1 MAREST
7 QTKLTRVRPPR
18 VQISYEVNVGGAIE
32 IKEIPFVM
40 GVLGDF
46 TGQPTEPLEP
56 LAKRKFVEVT
66 PDNFD
71 DVLGKMKP
79 HLAMSVKN
87 TLSAEPDGPKLK
99 VDLEFKKLDD
109 FDPEQVARQVKPL
122 SDLLDLRTK
131 LSNLRAT
138 IQTNQKLDDIL
149 QDVVKNS
156 DSMSK
161 LKGELESMEKKGEGN
176 E

>member
-32 IKEIPFVM
+32 LKEIPFVM
-40 GVLGDF
+40 GVLGDL

-56 LAKRKFVEVT
+56 LAKRKFVEIT

-71 DVLGKMKP
+71 DVLAKMKP

-87 TLSAEPDGPKLK
+87 TLSGDPDGPKLK

-131 LSNLRAT
+131 LSDLRGT
-138 IQTNQKLDDIL
+138 IQTNQKLDEML

-156 DSMSK
+156 DQMSQ
-161 LKGELESMEKKGEGN
+161 LKSEIEASKKGEGN